1 MLPALEM
8 VPAMFAGKNA
18 FTKIMPP
25 WTLDELEALRFH
37 ASPEVSPA
45 ELAKRYRRWGG
56 NVRYCLSASAWLG
69 DDRLTESIN
78 RVDVDTLV
86 KLLRAVE
93 MFGVRRQHEYG
104 N

>member
-1 MLPALEM
+1 
-8 VPAMFAGKNA
+8 
-18 FTKIMPP
+18 MPP